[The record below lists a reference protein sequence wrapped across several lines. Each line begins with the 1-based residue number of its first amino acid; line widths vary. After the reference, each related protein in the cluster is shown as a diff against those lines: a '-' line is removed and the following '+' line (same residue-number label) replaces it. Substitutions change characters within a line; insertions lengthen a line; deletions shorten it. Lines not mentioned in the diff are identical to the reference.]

1 MTDYDATAHIAEEI
15 KDPAIKAPVAI
26 ISALGTT
33 YVLGFFLN
41 IVFCVT
47 MGNWSD
53 LLLSPTGL
61 PAAQL
66 FYNVLG
72 KNGGITFMV
81 LSAVICNFTGAT
93 ALQAQAR
100 TLFALARDE
109 MLPFS
114 KQMHQIWP
122 RTHTPVIAVW
132 VNVFFC
138 ACLGLIDLANYTA
151 ISAIFNV
158 CAIAMDWS
166 YCIPVL
172 CKVGPFEISLI

>member
-15 KDPAIKAPVAI
+15 KDPAIKAPIAI
-26 ISALGTT
+26 ATALGTT
-33 YVLGFFLN
+33 YVLGWFLN
-41 IVFCVT
+41 IVFCITAGPGWVE
-47 MGNWSD
+47 
-53 LLLSPTGL
+53 LLSTPLGL

-81 LSAVICNFTGAT
+81 LATVICNFTGAT
-93 ALQAQAR
+93 AIQAQAR

-114 KQMHQIWP
+114 KYMHKISPW
-122 RTHTPVIAVW
+122 TGTPIIAVW
-132 VNVFFC
+132 VSILFC
-138 ACLGLIDLANYTA
+138 ALLGLVDLASYTA

-158 CAIAMDWS
+158 
-166 YCIPVL
+166 PPL
-172 CKVGPFEISLI
+172 NP